1 MEMNLTLFISDNCAT
16 CTRVKRS
23 LEKYSS
29 SNCEI
34 DLVVK
39 DIRQSPYYL
48 AIVPALYVDNTLY
61 SYGDVDLTKLKSFI
75 ESIDH

>member
-1 MEMNLTLFISDNCAT
+1 MEMNLTLFIVDNCAV

-29 SNCEI
+29 GNCEI

-39 DIRQSPYYL
+39 DIKQSPYYL
-48 AIVPALYVDNTLY
+48 AIVPALYVDETLY
-61 SYGDVDLTKLKSFI
+61 SYGDVDITKLNNFI